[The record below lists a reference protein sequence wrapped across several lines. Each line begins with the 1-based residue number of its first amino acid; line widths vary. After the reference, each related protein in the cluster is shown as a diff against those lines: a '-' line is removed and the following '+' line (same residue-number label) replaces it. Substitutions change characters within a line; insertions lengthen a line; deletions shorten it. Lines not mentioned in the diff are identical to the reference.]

1 MTTKTA
7 IVDGAKATAI
17 KTLMGDIDSAI
28 SPGGSNLYY
37 KNREIIKSLF
47 DPTTP
52 YTEDVVYK
60 RLIVIDALY
69 STNMDRRYYG
79 IEDMACTIYGLSP
92 TDDDGLRKLVREFRD
107 DLFSRGVSAVSSD
120 PIKAV
125 FDKDYGIHKN
135 LDSAGTA
142 MSLLSKYF
150 YFLLL
155 TDPTEKTGFP
165 IYDRLA
171 RDMYPNVCKYLY
183 KGNSYRTFVKHVK
196 TIDQLCDYFL
206 ALNELRI
213 AIGICSVRGGLQEF
227 DLLDAYLWRMG
238 KFSENNFSLMLDKA
252 DYSSLITT
260 AVSSVKGISSGAVKA
275 ALREYRKGKG
285 KENVCPSVIADP
297 LFAKLWDHAKA
308 LRI

>member
-7 IVDGAKATAI
+7 NVDGAKATAI
-17 KTLMGDIDSAI
+17 KTLIGSIDLAI
-28 SPGGSNLYY
+28 ALGGSNLYY

-79 IEDMACTIYGLSP
+79 IEDMARTIYGLSP
-92 TDDDGLRKLVREFRD
+92 TNAGLRKLVREFRD
-107 DLFSRGVSAVSSD
+107 DLFTRGVSAVSSD
-120 PIKAV
+120 PITAV
-125 FDKDYGIHKN
+125 FDKHYGIHKD
-135 LDSAGTA
+135 LESAGTA

-213 AIGICSVRGGLQEF
+213 AIGICSVVGGLQEF

-260 AVSSVKGISSGAVKA
+260 AVSSSSGDVEA
-275 ALREYRKGKG
+275 ALGAYRKG
-285 KENVCPSVIADP
+285 NVCPSVIAYP
-297 LFAKLWDHAKA
+297 LFAKLWDHANA
-308 LRI
+308 LGI

>member
-7 IVDGAKATAI
+7 NVDSAKATVI
-17 KTLMGDIDSAI
+17 KTLMGNIDSAI
-28 SPGGSNLYY
+28 SLGGSNLYY
-37 KNREIIKSLF
+37 KNREIIKSFF

-92 TDDDGLRKLVREFRD
+92 TNAGLRKLVCEFRD
-107 DLFSRGVSAVSSD
+107 DLFTRGVSAVSSD
-120 PIKAV
+120 PITVV
-125 FDKDYGIHKN
+125 FDKKYGIHKN
-135 LDSAGTA
+135 LVPAGTA

-213 AIGICSVRGGLQEF
+213 AIDICSVGGGLQEF

-252 DYSSLITT
+252 DYSSLI
-260 AVSSVKGISSGAVKA
+260 SSVKGISSGDVGA
-275 ALREYRKGKG
+275 YRKGK
-285 KENVCPSVIADP
+285 NVCPSVIADP

-308 LRI
+308 LGI

>member
-7 IVDGAKATAI
+7 NVDSTKATAI
-17 KTLMGDIDSAI
+17 KTLMGQIDSDI
-28 SPGGSNLYY
+28 SRGGSNLYY
-37 KNREIIKSLF
+37 KNREIIKSFF

-79 IEDMACTIYGLSP
+79 IEDMASTIYGLSP
-92 TDDDGLRKLVREFRD
+92 TDEDGLRKLVREFRD
-107 DLFSRGVSAVSSD
+107 DLFTRGVSAGFSD
-120 PIKAV
+120 PITAV
-125 FDKDYGIHKN
+125 FDKEYGIHKN
-135 LDSAGTA
+135 LESAGTA

-155 TDPTEKTGFP
+155 TDSTEKKGFP

-171 RDMYPNVCKYLY
+171 RDMYPKVCKYLY
-183 KGNSYRTFVKHVK
+183 KGNSYRTFVKPVK
-196 TIDQLCDYFL
+196 TDQLCDYFL

-213 AIGICSVRGGLQEF
+213 AIGICSVGGGLQEF

-238 KFSENNFSLMLDKA
+238 KFSKNNFSLMLDKA
-252 DYSSLITT
+252 DYSSLIKI
-260 AVSSVKGISSGAVKA
+260 AVSSVKGISSSDVED
-275 ALREYRKGKG
+275 ALRKYRKKG
-285 KENVCPSVIADP
+285 NVCPSVIAYP
-297 LFAKLWDHAKA
+297 LFAKLWDHANA
-308 LRI
+308 LGI